1 MKHKH
6 CELIKAWAE
15 GAEIEYLFISEW
27 KPIEKPSW
35 DEKTE
40 YRVKPNIETWY
51 YPIVSNDH
59 SFEYMSS
66 TGINK
71 LHNVDEEFKGK
82 AVEVLYENGI
92 IINVKLIKV

>member
-1 MKHKH
+1 MKHMH

-15 GAEIEYLFISEW
+15 GAEIEYLLHGEW
-27 KPIEKPSW
+27 VSIEPPSW
-35 DEKTE
+35 DEERE

-66 TGINK
+66 TGTNNLSALNK
-71 LHNVDEEFKGK
+71 THK

-92 IINVKLIKV
+92 IINVKMIKV